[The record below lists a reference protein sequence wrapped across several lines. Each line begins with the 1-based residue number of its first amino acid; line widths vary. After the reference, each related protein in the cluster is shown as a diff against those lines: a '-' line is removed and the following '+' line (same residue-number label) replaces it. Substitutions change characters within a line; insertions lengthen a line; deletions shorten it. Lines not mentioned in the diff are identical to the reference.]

1 MSNRAYVPD
10 SAERPPTELSCLGLV
25 VHPTRHIDGVLR
37 ELRQWADRSR
47 AQLVQ
52 IPATYDQQRVAEEG
66 NAADCDVIVAIGGD
80 GTTLAA
86 IRAGMVARRPVLPV
100 ACGSLG
106 ILTSLP
112 APALVEAVDRFGRG
126 DWVPRPLPA
135 LDISRESG
143 TPLVAFNDVAAVR
156 AGVGQV
162 RVTAEVDGQLF
173 ARIAGDGCIVS
184 TPLGSSA
191 YALAAGGSLVDPEIE
206 ALLITPLTAHGG
218 SCPPFV
224 VRAGAVIRLDA
235 TTGYGGAR
243 LELDGQVADKVH
255 GPVTITFR
263 PDVATLVGFHD
274 QEPFLAVLRQ
284 RQIIIDSPRVLA
296 EEAHGDSYGRPS
308 R

>member
-1 MSNRAYVPD
+1 
-10 SAERPPTELSCLGLV
+10 V
-25 VHPTRHIDGVLR
+25 VHPTRSIDRVLS
-37 ELRQWADRSR
+37 ELRPWAELKRTR
-47 AQLVQ
+47 LVQ
-52 IPATYDQQRVAEEG
+52 IPATYDQQRVAEQG
-66 NAADCDVIVAIGGD
+66 NPEECDLIVAIGGD

-86 IRAGMVARRPVLPV
+86 IRAGVGARRPVLPV

-112 APALVEAVDRFGRG
+112 APALVEALDRFGRG
-126 DWVPRPLPA
+126 DWIPRRLPA
-135 LDISRESG
+135 LDITREPEP
-143 TPLVAFNDVAAVR
+143 PLVAFNDLAIVR

-162 RVTAEVDGQLF
+162 RVTAEIDGQVF

-191 YALAAGGSLVDPEIE
+191 YALAAGGPLVDPDMD
-206 ALLITPLTAHGG
+206 ALLITPLTTHGG

-224 VRAGAVIRLDA
+224 VGAGSVIRLDA

-255 GPVTITFR
+255 APLTISFR
-263 PDVATLVGFHD
+263 PGVATLVGFSD
-274 QEPFLAVLRQ
+274 QEPFVAVLRQ
-284 RQIIIDSPRVLA
+284 RHIIIDSPRISA
-296 EEAHGDSYGRPS
+296 EEAYGESYRGS